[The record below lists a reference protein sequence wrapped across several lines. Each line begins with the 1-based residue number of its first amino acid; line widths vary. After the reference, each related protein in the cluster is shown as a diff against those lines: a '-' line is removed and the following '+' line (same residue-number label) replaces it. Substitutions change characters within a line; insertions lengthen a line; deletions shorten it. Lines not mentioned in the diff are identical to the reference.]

1 MPRSLNFVSDDKAY
15 LLDLICRRYGGRPS
29 DYLDLDE
36 YESFQFDAAVAQRY
50 RTIDAD
56 DDNERLNTIMNGFT
70 ALMRALGV
78 KNAKPNKYK
87 RMIERSKP
95 KAVDNLATAGIS
107 KMTVIEIVDSPQSSS
122 STVERYG
129 N

>member
-1 MPRSLNFVSDDKAY
+1 LPRSLNFVSQDKAY
-15 LLDLICRRYGGRPS
+15 LLDLICRRYGGKPS

-50 RTIDAD
+50 YTIDND
-56 DDNERLNTIMNGFT
+56 NTNERLNTILNGIT

-87 RMIERSKP
+87 RMIERPKA
-95 KAVDNLATAGIS
+95 KAVDNITTAGIS
-107 KMTVIEIVDSPQSSS
+107 KFTVVE
-122 STVERYG
+122 TVTQERFG
-129 N
+129 K